1 MVMLTLKQF
10 QYFIKIVEEGS
21 FTAASEKLFIA
32 QSALSRQMKLL
43 EEEIGFQLFDRT
55 DKRVKLTAAGEVF
68 YKKIKD
74 NLLYLNEIIDL
85 AKSVSE
91 GKNRQ
96 IKIAHSSSIVM
107 DHKKVQILKE
117 VSLTQQLSF
126 EINTLSSEQQIL
138 ALMNGE
144 IDIGFIRPPVR
155 HTLDEM
161 SILKLYEEPLM
172 VAVHTEHAK
181 FAKAQKVYLKDLK
194 DECFVTTPHAER
206 GGLSYLVANLC
217 LAAGFTPQKAPI
229 LSRKVSQ
236 LQLIAAN
243 LGISI
248 VPEEFKQIL
257 PNQVKLLPLADDL
270 SFSEV
275 LLVYRKDQDE
285 MIQHCAEQIHQMF
298 RS

>member
-1 MVMLTLKQF
+1 MLTLKQF

-43 EEEIGFQLFDRT
+43 EEEIGFRLFDRT

-181 FAKAQKVYLKDLK
+181 FAKAEKVYLKDLK
-194 DECFVTTPHAER
+194 DECFVTTPHAVR

-236 LQLIAAN
+236 LQLVAAN

>member
-1 MVMLTLKQF
+1 MIMLTLKQF

-43 EEEIGFQLFDRT
+43 EEEIDFQLFDRT

-85 AKSVSE
+85 SKSVSE

-96 IKIAHSSSIVM
+96 IKLAHSSSIVV
-107 DHKKVQILKE
+107 DNTKVQILKE

-138 ALMNGE
+138 ALLNGE
-144 IDIGFIRPPVR
+144 IDIGLIRPPVR
-155 HTLDEM
+155 HTLDG
-161 SILKLYEEPLM
+161 INTFKLYEEPLM
-172 VAVHTEHAK
+172 VAVHIDHAK
-181 FAKAQKVYLKDLK
+181 FAKSEKVYLKDLK
-194 DECFVTTPHAER
+194 DECFVSTPHAER

-217 LAAGFTPQKAPI
+217 LAAGFTPQKASI
-229 LSRKVSQ
+229 QSRKISQ
-236 LQLIAAN
+236 LQLVAAN
-243 LGISI
+243 LGVGI
-248 VPEEFKQIL
+248 VPAEFQQIL
-257 PNQVKLLPLADDL
+257 PANVKLIPLADSL
-270 SFSEV
+270 SLSEV
-275 LLVYRKDQDE
+275 LLVYRKGHDE
-285 MIQHCAEQIHQMF
+285 IIQHCAKQIHQMF
-298 RS
+298 LS

>member
-217 LAAGFTPQKAPI
+217 LAAGFTSQKAPI

-236 LQLIAAN
+236 LQLVAAN